1 MTTLPRSP
9 PPTSISSSG
18 PLMTMYLRL
27 LRGIV
32 SSSLL
37 LASIVRARS
46 TGWLKSIS
54 SVSAAS
60 TSPSRNVRRTSGTV
74 AELHRRDYRLA
85 GPTASLLPS
94 GCRLR
99 PHDETPTPR
108 NPRKCWAVT
117 DPLDHIRKL
126 AEGIGPRAATT
137 KAERDA
143 AEYIEQQLNDFGF
156 SVKIEG
162 FRSVRSFS
170 HTYIAIFVL
179 AIAGFVAA
187 AGFDKGALGLL
198 LTGIAGVAFIGENTT
213 TLHLARTL
221 IPKGKSQNVVGR
233 LAAREM
239 PRRRLV
245 LVAHYDSA
253 KSGLMWHPGL
263 GRAFRRI
270 FVLQAISPFLL
281 PILVGIQGVTR
292 ERLFGDVAIPSA
304 AVIVVGLRLLLH
316 RELFYKPV
324 AGAHDNPGGGGGV
337 VRS

>member
-1 MTTLPRSP
+1 MTPYGPPSVSRAAYARRASPSLKWMTTLPRSP

-162 FRSVRSFS
+162 FRSVRTFS
-170 HTYIAIFVL
+170 HTYIAIFWL
-179 AIAGFVAA
+179 PIPASLPSPPS
-187 AGFDKGALGLL
+187 DPRTLPLL
-198 LTGIAGVAFIGENTT
+198 LT
-213 TLHLARTL
+213 
-221 IPKGKSQNVVGR
+221 
-233 LAAREM
+233 
-239 PRRRLV
+239 
-245 LVAHYDSA
+245 
-253 KSGLMWHPGL
+253 
-263 GRAFRRI
+263 
-270 FVLQAISPFLL
+270 
-281 PILVGIQGVTR
+281 
-292 ERLFGDVAIPSA
+292 AIPPPPF
-304 AVIVVGLRLLLH
+304 I
-316 RELFYKPV
+316 
-324 AGAHDNPGGGGGV
+324 
-337 VRS
+337 